1 MQPEDLTV
9 EAIRGWLVG
18 HLAELLK
25 IAPHEIDV
33 RTHFDR
39 YGLDSAE
46 VVTLTGDLE
55 DWLGRQLSPS
65 LLYDYLTIEDLAQH
79 LAEDAKV
86 AE

>member
-1 MQPEDLTV
+1 MQQGCLTV
-9 EAIRGWLVG
+9 EAFQAWLVS

-25 IAPHEIDV
+25 IAPQEIDI
-33 RTHFDR
+33 RAPFDR

-46 VVTLTGDLE
+46 AVLLTGDLE

-65 LLYDYLTIEDLAQH
+65 LLYDYLTIEALAQH
-79 LAEDAKV
+79 LAADARV

>member
-1 MQPEDLTV
+1 MQQGGLTV
-9 EAIRGWLVG
+9 EAIQAWLVS

-25 IAPHEIDV
+25 MAPQEIDL

-55 DWLGRQLSPS
+55 DWLGRELSPS
-65 LLYDYLTIEDLAQH
+65 LLYDYLTIADLAQH
-79 LAEDAKV
+79 LAEDG
-86 AE
+86 